1 MGQLEIQRT
10 LRPYFEQGISTTL
23 TAEKTG
29 INIKTVYKYFDFWL
43 QEINEQETSDFLE
56 RQRKEKI
63 RIIVSFDKLILEA
76 NKHFDNINDEINRLQ
91 KEQKAIPRHF
101 FSLKLDAM
109 RYISYLIEKKGS
121 FSMQPTMDEALEK
134 KINEMIKSHDNPK
147 SGS

>member
-10 LRPYFEQGISTTL
+10 LRPYFEQGISVTL

-29 INIKTVYKYFDFWL
+29 INIKTVYKYFDFWI
-43 QEINEQETSDFLE
+43 QEINEQETNDFLI
-56 RQRKEKI
+56 RQRNEKI

-76 NKHFDNINDEINRLQ
+76 NKHFDDINDEINQLQ
-91 KEQKAIPRHF
+91 KEEKAVPRHL

-134 KINEMIKSHDNPK
+134 KIDELIKSHGNPRP
-147 SGS
+147 GN